1 MVSMAIGRS
10 IRPRVL
16 VAGYVEGTREL
27 KRKADNSVYANEVRI
42 KQENDAVLAFT
53 MYDRPGTPPIP
64 LVGEF
69 VAVECS
75 VEESR
80 EYGTS
85 LNFERPGY
93 DALDLIQS
101 ALSGKSSKAA

>member
-1 MVSMAIGRS
+1 MAIGRS

-16 VAGYVEGTREL
+16 VAGYVESTREL
-27 KRKADNSVYANEVRI
+27 KRKADNSVYAHEVRI
-42 KQENDAVLAFT
+42 KQENDAVLAYT
-53 MYDRPGTPPIP
+53 MYDRPGVPPTPGM
-64 LVGEF
+64 GEF

-85 LNFERPGY
+85 LNYERPGF
-93 DALDLIQS
+93 DLLDLVQS
-101 ALSGKSSKAA
+101 TLSASSSKAA